1 MAAAPVTP
9 EGFSPDASAF
19 MAYVGAFAHNVER
32 VDAAHGRSEKRR
44 ALARFRSENQKS
56 LINLRKQRRVITR
69 FLATIVR
76 RDLTLDEV
84 ESITALA
91 IEKRKIEQEE
101 MKSKLDR
108 LEQNFKARVA
118 VWDEDALLCFRESI
132 DLTAMWLAAHRE
144 LTDKLFKLAAERRA
158 AAGDTLRARPVSGE
172 IDYAELSRE
181 HMARYPK
188 IRAALAK

>member
-1 MAAAPVTP
+1 MVATPVIP

-19 MAYVGAFAHNVER
+19 MSYVGAFAHNIER
-32 VDAAHGRSEKRR
+32 VDAAHGRSEKRQ
-44 ALARFRSENQKS
+44 ALARFRSENRKS
-56 LINLRKQRRVITR
+56 LINLKKQRRIVTR

-84 ESITALA
+84 ESITTLAL
-91 IEKRKIEQEE
+91 EKRKIEQEE
-101 MKSKLDR
+101 MKPKLDR
-108 LEQNFKARVA
+108 LEQNFKTRVA

-132 DLTAMWLAAHRE
+132 DLTAMWLAAHSE
-144 LTDKLFKLAAERRA
+144 LTDTLFKLAAERRA
-158 AAGDTLRARPVSGE
+158 AAGEILRARPVAGE
-172 IDYAELSRE
+172 VDYAELSRE